1 MFCFLEK
8 ERVFCLILLKEVI
21 EDYIE
26 ALRRTRTCTCV
37 ENVPVPQSSLPQ
49 TLRRE

>member
-1 MFCFLEK
+1 LSETETLEFI
-8 ERVFCLILLKEVI
+8 EVLDAVI

-37 ENVPVPQSSLPQ
+37 ENVPVPHGSLP
-49 TLRRE
+49 